1 MSKNISL
8 EDLAKLLGQ
17 AKPETKVEAK
27 EKKARKKVDRS
38 AQDIEAMKAKMFALR
53 EKAKQKREERV
64 NYVKQGMEE
73 IHKMEKETSL
83 EIKKMSEKDA
93 EELFERKYGSK
104 IEKIDETIVTIKS
117 SLDEMKEAKKQKA
130 LDKLKV
136 KEDLEKQL
144 LEKAEPKLQ
153 ANNSTDTT
161 REFEGLKPSL
171 PTPQANNNNTSNPI
185 THIKPT
191 PPINSNPNRIVKI
204 PNYKNLFKR

>member
-27 EKKARKKVDRS
+27 EKKARKKVDLS

-130 LDKLKV
+130 ELKLKA
-136 KEDLEKQL
+136 QL

>member
-130 LDKLKV
+130 IDKLKL
-136 KEDLEKQL
+136 KEDLEKQD
-144 LEKAEPKLQ
+144 LENPAHKLSQPNNTTVNTQ
-153 ANNSTDTT
+153 A
-161 REFEGLKPSL
+161 
-171 PTPQANNNNTSNPI
+171 PTPQANYNNTSNPI

-191 PPINSNPNRIVKI
+191 PPINSNPNKI
-204 PNYKNLFKR
+204 PKVPDYRNLFKR

>member
-38 AQDIEAMKAKMFALR
+38 AQDIEAMKAKMFSLR

-130 LDKLKV
+130 LDKLKA
-136 KEDLEKQL
+136 QL
-144 LEKAEPKLQ
+144 LEKAEPKPMETNKLSQ
-153 ANNSTDTT
+153 ANNSTINIQT
-161 REFEGLKPSL
+161 
-171 PTPQANNNNTSNPI
+171 PTPQTNNNNTSNQP
-185 THIKPT
+185 THISHQPI
-191 PPINSNPNRIVKI
+191 PPVNSNPNRIPKI
-204 PNYKNLFKR
+204 PNYRNLFRK

>member
-130 LDKLKV
+130 MDKLKL
-136 KEDLEKQL
+136 KEDLEKQD
-144 LEKAEPKLQ
+144 LENPARKLSQPNNTTVNTQ
-153 ANNSTDTT
+153 A
-161 REFEGLKPSL
+161 

-191 PPINSNPNRIVKI
+191 PPINSNPNKI
-204 PNYKNLFKR
+204 PKVPDYRNLFKR

>member
-38 AQDIEAMKAKMFALR
+38 AQDIEAMKAKMFSLR

-130 LDKLKV
+130 ELKLKA
-136 KEDLEKQL
+136 QL
-144 LEKAEPKLQ
+144 LEKAEPKPTETNNLSQPNNTTVNTQ
-153 ANNSTDTT
+153 A
-161 REFEGLKPSL
+161 

-191 PPINSNPNRIVKI
+191 LPINSNPNRIVKI

>member
-38 AQDIEAMKAKMFALR
+38 AQDIEAMKAKMFSLR

-130 LDKLKV
+130 LDKLKI
-136 KEDLEKQL
+136 KEDLEKQKEL
-144 LEKAEPKLQ
+144 LQ
-153 ANNSTDTT
+153 ADNTT
-161 REFEGLKPSL
+161 VNTQAPK
-171 PTPQANNNNTSNPI
+171 PQANNNNTTNPI

-191 PPINSNPNRIVKI
+191 PPINSNPNKI
-204 PNYKNLFKR
+204 PKVPDYRNLFKR